1 MHLQVTLYVKQ
12 VDFENVPYT
21 EKQSDL
27 RKIKYMSVET

>member
-12 VDFENVPYT
+12 QILKMCHIQKNKVI
-21 EKQSDL
+21 L